1 MQYKL
6 KDDWM
11 SITETSGTLYAP
23 ERAVEI
29 STEKVNGSGF
39 ILNPL
44 TPFPFKGTIFARAAN
59 GHADLNVVNVTLPT
73 N

>member
-6 KDDWM
+6 KDEWT
-11 SITETSGTLYAP
+11 SITEKVGTLYTP
-23 ERAVEI
+23 EREVEI

-39 ILNPL
+39 ILAPL

-59 GHADLNVVNVTLPT
+59 GHAALNVVNITLPT
-73 N
+73 S

>member
-6 KDDWM
+6 KDEWTT
-11 SITETSGTLYAP
+11 ITEKQGTLYAP
-23 ERAVEI
+23 ERSVEI

>member
-11 SITETSGTLYAP
+11 SIAETSGTLYAP

>member
-6 KDDWM
+6 KDEWT
-11 SITETSGTLYAP
+11 SITEKVGTLYAP
-23 ERAVEI
+23 EREVEI

-39 ILNPL
+39 ILAPL

-59 GHADLNVVNVTLPT
+59 GHAALNVLNITLPT
-73 N
+73 G